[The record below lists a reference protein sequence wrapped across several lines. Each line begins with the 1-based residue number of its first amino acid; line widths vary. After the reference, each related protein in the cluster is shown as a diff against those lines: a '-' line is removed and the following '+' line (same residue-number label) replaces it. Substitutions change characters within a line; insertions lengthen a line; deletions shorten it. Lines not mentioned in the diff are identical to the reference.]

1 MQMVLNTVRKVDY
14 DQSQEFA
21 IGDEKSLSEK
31 LAVALIN
38 PDDFNKLNL
47 TASLHLKLS
56 NKNGEV
62 VVKVQQDKNVPNDS
76 ILMPISIWANIL
88 TGIESNELI
97 YKNIIVNV
105 ESTRDP
111 ILDFK
116 ELISKIRF

>member
-1 MQMVLNTVRKVDY
+1 MQMTLNTVRKVDY

-76 ILMPISIWANIL
+76 ILMPISIWANKL

-105 ESTRDP
+105 EPTRDP

-116 ELISKIRF
+116 ELISKIKI